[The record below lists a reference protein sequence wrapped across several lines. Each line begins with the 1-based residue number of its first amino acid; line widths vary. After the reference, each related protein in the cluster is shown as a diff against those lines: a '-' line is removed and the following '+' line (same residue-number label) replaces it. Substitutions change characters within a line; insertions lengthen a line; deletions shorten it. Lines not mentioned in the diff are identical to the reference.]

1 MGFFGGGGGGTTPV
15 NMVGAS
21 TGTAGTAG
29 YVPAPAAGKNTRG
42 LFSDASFAEIP
53 LFPQYKNTAANA
65 YIGTWSPFHSDGGAF
80 SGTRVRNF
88 MLVYVP
94 ASGVVDKLTFLTAN
108 TGSPAVNMHIAMWES
123 AEDGTP
129 STFVTGATAS
139 SGTAASTLVDVTVS
153 TASVNR
159 GFYYLS
165 LTAETQTNVTI
176 RTNAQPSFL
185 KQFVGGSGLQAA
197 ANFTFF
203 YTATSYS
210 QSTHE
215 TFTVGAP
222 ANTLFPVM
230 AFQYV

>member
-1 MGFFGGGGGGTTPV
+1 MGFFGGGGGTTPV
-15 NMVGAS
+15 NMAGAS
-21 TGTAGTAG
+21 SGTAGTAG

-53 LFPQYKNTAANA
+53 LFPQYKNTATGA
-65 YIGTWSPFHSDGGAF
+65 YISTWSPAHFDGGGY

-94 ASGVVDKLTFLTAN
+94 ASGVVDKLTFLTAGA
-108 TGSPAVNMHIAMWES
+108 GSPAVNMHIAMWES

-129 STFVTGATAS
+129 STYVTGATAS

-176 RTNAQPSFL
+176 RTNATPSYL
-185 KQFVGGSGLQAA
+185 KQFIGGSSLQGSN
-197 ANFTFF
+197 NFTFS
-203 YTATSYS
+203 YTATTYS

-215 TFTVGAP
+215 TFTIGAP
-222 ANTLFPVM
+222 ANTMFPVM